1 MCVVTGVVA
10 VGVSVGSA
18 NVTGSNPQRKSF
30 PARRLCNSASQ
41 AGSDVVELPD
51 GMDGNVYIVVHA
63 GQVPVLSND
72 LMVHGRARAYVVP
85 SNKNAVVPLT

>member
-41 AGSDVVELPD
+41 AGSDVVALPD
-51 GMDGNVYIVVHA
+51 GIDGNVYIVLHG
-63 GQVPVLSND
+63 GQGPLFSGD
-72 LMVHGRARAYVVP
+72 LKVHGRARAYVVP
-85 SNKNAVVPLT
+85 SNKNSVVLFT